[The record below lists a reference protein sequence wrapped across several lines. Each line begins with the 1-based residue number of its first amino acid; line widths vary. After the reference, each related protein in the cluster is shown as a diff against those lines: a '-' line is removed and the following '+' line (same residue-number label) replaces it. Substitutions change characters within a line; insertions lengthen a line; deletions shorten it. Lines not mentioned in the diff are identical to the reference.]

1 MPPLVSS
8 LLLMKLKEG
17 VYENLIS
24 DRLLDD
30 MRQTEAAG
38 CVCHTESMDTAESAK
53 MLADFVSDA
62 IRRKLEDADVPV
74 EDKIEMTNSILE
86 SVDIDEDEKLSAVPE
101 LLSAVVSGQREAA
114 LRATKKEIVRPLSGF
129 RVSNLFTGG
138 QSGVPLC
145 AEIMRDIASADQICI
160 IVSFLRMSGIRMML
174 DQLRDFCRGE
184 GHKLR
189 VITTTYCGVTE
200 AKAVE
205 QLAALPNTDI
215 RISYN
220 TNIERLHAKSYIFVR
235 DSGFSTAYIGSSNLS
250 HSAQTDGL
258 EWNIRVTNVE
268 NPHIIKS
275 ALATFEM
282 YWNSENFEDF
292 RKGGIE
298 KFRRELAVQRSRNSG
313 SPVEVLSRY
322 QLLPHQKAILD
333 RLQVERE
340 ENGLTRNLV
349 VAATGTG
356 KTVVSAFDYKRFRE
370 MNPRHDRLLFV
381 VHREEILKQSLRT
394 FRSVL
399 GDANFG
405 ELWVGNYRPE
415 DSMDH
420 LFVSVAT
427 LNSNIELFRQQGIDY
442 YDYIVIDEAH
452 HAAAS
457 SYRVIVDEFR
467 PKLLLGLTATPERM
481 DGQSLLPDFGGRISA
496 EIRLPQALDEGLLT
510 PFQYLC
516 ITDDVDLSDDELWA
530 NGKYIVSRLSDRL
543 CNHERVGL
551 IIRKLAEYLPDETR
565 CHALCFCS
573 DRRHAAYMADELN
586 GYGLKAAALT
596 SATSAEERARLNRDL
611 AAGRVNY
618 LCVVDIFNEGVDIP
632 EVDTVLFLRPTDSL
646 TVFLQQLGRGLRL
659 SAGKDFL
666 TVLDFV
672 AQVNRQYD
680 FASRFRALCLR
691 KDRSMEEQVKNG
703 FTLLPHG
710 CSIYMERKAQ
720 KYVLANIH
728 GAIYNTRRL
737 VKELMSYDK
746 VPTLS
751 QFVGNCG
758 QDVRLIYKGNNCWT
772 TLKADA
778 GKCAP
783 LENDDISRRLVKGM
797 GNLTHV
803 NSVAFISFIRRF
815 LSNGCKPDRAQ
826 GNTADDNTADD
837 NTADGHFAIMLYY
850 ALFQD
855 KIGKLGFSSIYEA
868 LARVERY
875 PLLKQEMA
883 ELMDYLHSN
892 LEFKTYPMSND
903 FPCGLELYGCYTREE
918 VFALYGRQT
927 ANKKMQGVAAGVFSI
942 EESNTELLFVT
953 LNKSEKDFSP
963 STQYNDYFISERRF
977 HWQSQNTMSH
987 SNAGARYVNQS
998 SNGRRFLLFVREDK
1012 KDGFGNTS
1020 PYYCMG
1026 LLDYVSSHG
1035 NYPMNI
1041 EWELRK
1047 PAIAK
1052 FIKAV

>member
-1 MPPLVSS
+1 MQ
-8 LLLMKLKEG
+8 LKEG
-17 VYENLIS
+17 IYENLIS

-30 MRQTEAAG
+30 MRQTEAEG
-38 CVCHTESMDTAESAK
+38 YVCKTDKIDAAESAK
-53 MLADFVSDA
+53 MLADFLADA
-62 IRRKLEDADVPV
+62 IRRKLEDADVPL
-74 EDKIEMTNSILE
+74 EDKIEMANNILD
-86 SVDIDEDEKLSAVPE
+86 SADVNDDEKLSNVPE
-101 LLSAVVSGQREAA
+101 LLSAVVSSQRAA
-114 LRATKKEIVRPLSGF
+114 AMSATKKDVVRPLSGF

-138 QSGVPLC
+138 HSGVSLGT
-145 AEIMRDIASADQICI
+145 EIMRDIASADQICV

-174 DQLRDFCRGE
+174 DQLRDFCKQD
-184 GHKLR
+184 GHRLR

-205 QLAALPNTDI
+205 QLAALPNTEI

-235 DSGFSTAYIGSSNLS
+235 NSGFSTAYIGSSNLS

-292 RKGGIE
+292 AVGGIE
-298 KFRRELAVQRSRNSG
+298 KFRRELALQHSRSS
-313 SPVEVLSRY
+313 SSAIEIFSRY

-340 ENGLTRNLV
+340 ENGLMRNLV

-356 KTVVSAFDYKRFRE
+356 KTVISAFDYKRFRE
-370 MNPRHDRLLFV
+370 ANPLHNRLLFV

-405 ELWVGNYRPE
+405 ELWVGNYRPD
-415 DSMDH
+415 DSIDH

-427 LNSNIELFRQQGIDY
+427 LNSNLDLFRQQGLDF
-442 YDYIVIDEAH
+442 YDYIVVDEAH

-457 SYRVIVDEFR
+457 SYRVIVNEFR
-467 PKLLLGLTATPERM
+467 PRLLLGLTATPERM

-530 NGKYIVSRLSDRL
+530 NGKYIVSRLTDRL

-551 IIRKLAEYLPDETR
+551 IIQKLREYLPDERR

-573 DRRHAAYMADELN
+573 DRRHAKFMADEFN
-586 GYGLKAAALT
+586 RYGLSSAALT
-596 SATSAEERARLNRDL
+596 SATSAEERVRLNRDL
-611 AAGRVNY
+611 ATGRVNY

-680 FASRFRALCLR
+680 FTSRFRALCLR
-691 KDRSMEEQVKNG
+691 KDRSIEEQVKTG

-720 KYVLANIH
+720 KYILANIH
-728 GAIYNTRRL
+728 SAIYNTRRL
-737 VKELMSYDK
+737 VKELMAYDT
-746 VPTLS
+746 VPTLA
-751 QFVGNCG
+751 QFIENCG
-758 QDVRLIYKGNNCWT
+758 QDVRLIYKGSNCWT

-783 LENDDISRRLVKGM
+783 IANDALSRRLVKGM

-803 NSVAFISFIRRF
+803 NSVAFIRFIKRF
-815 LSNGCKPDRAQ
+815 V
-826 GNTADDNTADD
+826 
-837 NTADGHFAIMLYY
+837 ADGCTLHDYGSHFALMLYY
-850 ALFQD
+850 ALYQER
-855 KIGKLGFSSIYEA
+855 IGKLGFHGIGEA
-868 LARVERY
+868 LERVGQY
-875 PLLKQEMA
+875 PQLCQEIE
-883 ELMDYLHSN
+883 ELMDYLHDN
-892 LEFKTYPMSND
+892 LEFKTYPMGCD
-903 FPCGLELYGCYTREE
+903 FPSGLELYGCYTREE
-918 VFALYGRQT
+918 VFALFDRQT

-942 EESNTELLFVT
+942 DENNTELLFVT

-963 STQYNDYFISERRF
+963 STQYNDYFISEHRF

-987 SNAGARYVNQS
+987 SNAGSRYANQHS
-998 SNGRRFLLFVREDK
+998 SGRRFLLFVREDK

-1026 LLDYVSSHG
+1026 LLNYVSSHG

-1041 EWELRK
+1041 EWELQK
-1047 PAIAK
+1047 PAMAR

>member
-30 MRQTEAAG
+30 MRQSEAAG
-38 CVCHTESMDTAESAK
+38 YVCHTESIDTAESAK

-114 LRATKKEIVRPLSGF
+114 LRATKKKIVRPLSGF

-174 DQLRDFCRGE
+174 DQLRDFCKGE

-370 MNPRHDRLLFV
+370 TNPRHDRLLFV

-405 ELWVGNYRPE
+405 ELWVGNYKPE

-611 AAGRVNY
+611 AAGCVNY

-680 FASRFRALCLR
+680 FESRFRALCLR

-703 FTLLPHG
+703 F
-710 CSIYMERKAQ
+710 
-720 KYVLANIH
+720 N
-728 GAIYNTRRL
+728 
-737 VKELMSYDK
+737 
-746 VPTLS
+746 LS
-751 QFVGNCG
+751 SG
-758 QDVRLIYKGNNCWT
+758 
-772 TLKADA
+772 
-778 GKCAP
+778 
-783 LENDDISRRLVKGM
+783 
-797 GNLTHV
+797 
-803 NSVAFISFIRRF
+803 
-815 LSNGCKPDRAQ
+815 
-826 GNTADDNTADD
+826 
-837 NTADGHFAIMLYY
+837 
-850 ALFQD
+850 
-855 KIGKLGFSSIYEA
+855 
-868 LARVERY
+868 
-875 PLLKQEMA
+875 
-883 ELMDYLHSN
+883 
-892 LEFKTYPMSND
+892 
-903 FPCGLELYGCYTREE
+903 
-918 VFALYGRQT
+918 
-927 ANKKMQGVAAGVFSI
+927 
-942 EESNTELLFVT
+942 
-953 LNKSEKDFSP
+953 
-963 STQYNDYFISERRF
+963 
-977 HWQSQNTMSH
+977 
-987 SNAGARYVNQS
+987 
-998 SNGRRFLLFVREDK
+998 
-1012 KDGFGNTS
+1012 
-1020 PYYCMG
+1020 
-1026 LLDYVSSHG
+1026 
-1035 NYPMNI
+1035 
-1041 EWELRK
+1041 
-1047 PAIAK
+1047 
-1052 FIKAV
+1052 

>member
-1 MPPLVSS
+1 
-8 LLLMKLKEG
+8 MKLKEG
-17 VYENLIS
+17 IYENLIS

-38 CVCHTESMDTAESAK
+38 YVCKTERMDKAESAK
-53 MLADFVSDA
+53 MLADFLSDA
-62 IRRKLEDADVPV
+62 IRRKLEDADVPL

-86 SVDIDEDEKLSAVPE
+86 SADVDGGEKLSSVPE
-101 LLSAVVSGQREAA
+101 LLAAVVSSQREAA
-114 LRATKKEIVRPLSGF
+114 LRATKKEVARPLSGF

-138 QSGVPLC
+138 QSGVSLGT
-145 AEIMRDIASADQICI
+145 EIMRDIASADQICI

-174 DQLRDFCRGE
+174 DQLRDFCRQG
-184 GHKLR
+184 GHRLR

-200 AKAVE
+200 ARAVE
-205 QLAALPNTDI
+205 QLAALPNTEI

-220 TNIERLHAKSYIFVR
+220 TTIERLHAKSYIFVR
-235 DSGFSTAYIGSSNLS
+235 NSGFSTAYIGSSNLS

-282 YWNSENFEDF
+282 YWNSDNFEDF
-292 RKGGIE
+292 AVGGIE
-298 KFRRELAVQRSRNSG
+298 KFRRELALQHSRSG
-313 SPVEVLSRY
+313 SSAVEVYARY

-356 KTVVSAFDYKRFRE
+356 KTVVSAFDYKRFRDA
-370 MNPRHDRLLFV
+370 NPMHSRLLFV

-427 LNSNIELFRQQGIDY
+427 LNSNLDLFRQQGLDF
-442 YDYIVIDEAH
+442 YDYIVVDEAH

-516 ITDDVDLSDDELWA
+516 ITDDVDLSADELWA
-530 NGKYIVSRLSDRL
+530 NGKYIVSRLTDRL

-551 IIRKLAEYLPDETR
+551 IIQKLREYLPDETR

-573 DRRHAAYMADELN
+573 DRRHAAYMAEELN
-586 GYGLKAAALT
+586 SYGLKAAALT
-596 SATSAEERARLNRDL
+596 SATSAEERVRLNRDL

-659 SAGKDFL
+659 SSGKDFL

-691 KDRSMEEQVKNG
+691 KDRSIEEQVRNG

-728 GAIYNTRRL
+728 GAIYDTRRL
-737 VKELMSYDK
+737 VKELMAYDTA
-746 VPTLS
+746 PTLS
-751 QFVGNCG
+751 QFVDNCG
-758 QDVRLIYKGNNCWT
+758 IDVRTIYKGGKCWT

-783 LENDDISRRLVKGM
+783 LANDDTARRLVKGM
-797 GNLTHV
+797 GNLTHI
-803 NSVAFISFIRRF
+803 NSVAFITFIRRF
-815 LSNGCKPDRAQ
+815 LANGCKVRQ
-826 GNTADDNTADD
+826 GQCDENAADS
-837 NTADGHFAIMLYY
+837 HFAVMLYY

-855 KIGKLGFSSIYEA
+855 RIGKLGFRDIHEA
-868 LARVERY
+868 LAKVGQY
-875 PLLKQEMA
+875 PPMIQEMQ
-883 ELMDYLHSN
+883 ELMDCLHGN
-892 LEFKTYPMSND
+892 LEFKTYPMSRD
-903 FPCGLELYGCYTREE
+903 FPLGLELYGCYTREE

-927 ANKKMQGVAAGVFSI
+927 ADKKMQGVAAGVFSI
-942 EESNTELLFVT
+942 DEANTELLFVT

-987 SNAGARYVNQS
+987 SNAGVRYVNQH

-1041 EWELRK
+1041 EWQLQK

-1052 FIKAV
+1052 FVKAV

>member
-1 MPPLVSS
+1 
-8 LLLMKLKEG
+8 MKLKEG
-17 VYENLIS
+17 IYENLINE
-24 DRLLDD
+24 RLLED
-30 MRQTEAAG
+30 MRQTEQAG
-38 CVCHTESMDTAESAK
+38 MVCHTEPMDAAESAK
-53 MLADFVSDA
+53 MLADFLAES
-62 IRRKLEDADVPV
+62 IRKKLEDSDVSV
-74 EDKIEMTNSILE
+74 EDKIEMTNRILE
-86 SVDIDEDEKLSAVPE
+86 TADVDDGEILSLTPQ
-101 LLSAVVSGQREAA
+101 LLSAVVSAQRDAR
-114 LRATKKEIVRPLSGF
+114 LRATRQGLVRPLSGF

-138 QSGVPLC
+138 QSGVSLGT
-145 AEIMRDIASADQICI
+145 EIMRDIASADQICI

-174 DQLRDFCRGE
+174 DQLRDFCKTD
-184 GHKLR
+184 GHRLR

-205 QLAALPNTDI
+205 QLASLPNTEL

-220 TNIERLHAKSYIFVR
+220 TTIERLHAKSYIFVR
-235 DSGFSTAYIGSSNLS
+235 QSGLSTAYIGSSNLS

-292 RKGGIE
+292 REGGIE
-298 KFRRELAVQRSRNSG
+298 KFRRELALQRSRNSG
-313 SPVEVLSRY
+313 LPVEALTRY

-340 ENGLTRNLV
+340 ENGLYRNLV

-356 KTVVSAFDYKRFRE
+356 KTVISAFDYKRFRDAH
-370 MNPRHDRLLFV
+370 PGHDRLLFV
-381 VHREEILKQSLRT
+381 VHREEILKQALRT

-399 GDANFG
+399 GDPNFG
-405 ELWVGNYRPE
+405 ELWVGAFRPDDGLE
-415 DSMDH
+415 H

-427 LNSNIELFRQQGIDY
+427 LNSNLDLFRQQGFGF
-442 YDYIVIDEAH
+442 YDYLIIDEAH

-457 SYRVIVDEFR
+457 SYRVLVDEFR
-467 PKLLLGLTATPERM
+467 PTVLLGLTATPERM

-516 ITDDVDLSDDELWA
+516 ITDDLDLSDDELWA
-530 NGKYIVSRLSDRL
+530 GGKYILSKLTDRL
-543 CNHERVGL
+543 CNRERVGL
-551 IIRKLAEYLPDETR
+551 ILRKLQQYLPDETR

-573 DRRHAAYMADELN
+573 DTRHARFMAEQFRSF
-586 GYGLKAAALT
+586 GLRAAALT
-596 SATSAEERARLNRDL
+596 SDTPTIERVRLNRQL
-611 AAGRVNY
+611 ADGQVNY

-680 FASRFRALCLR
+680 FTSRFRALCLR
-691 KDRSMEEQVKNG
+691 KDRSVEEQVKNG

-710 CSIYMERKAQ
+710 CSIFMERKAQ
-720 KYVLANIH
+720 KYILANIH
-728 GAIYNTRRL
+728 GAIYNARRL
-737 VKELMSYDK
+737 VRELMTYD
-746 VPTLS
+746 
-751 QFVGNCG
+751 NCG
-758 QDVRLIYKGNNCWT
+758 QDVRLLYKGANCWT

-783 LENDDISRRLVKGM
+783 LEHTPEAARLIRGM
-797 GNLTHV
+797 GNLTHI
-803 NSVAFISFIRRF
+803 NSIAYLQFIRQF
-815 LSNGCKPDRAQ
+815 I
-826 GNTADDNTADD
+826 
-837 NTADGHFAIMLYY
+837 ADGCRLPDASVPGGEGEAADHPFAVMLYY

-855 KIGKLGFSSIYEA
+855 RIGKLGFTSIAEA
-868 LARVERY
+868 LHRVARY
-875 PLLKQEMA
+875 PLLVQEMA
-883 ELMDYLHSN
+883 ELMDYLHAN
-892 LEFKTYPMSND
+892 LELKTYPMAD
-903 FPCGLELYGCYTREE
+903 GFPRGLELHGCYTREE

-927 ANKKMQGVAAGVFSI
+927 ADKKMQGVASGAFSI
-942 EESNTELLFVT
+942 NECNTELLFVT

-963 STQYNDYFISERRF
+963 STQYDDYFISQWRF
-977 HWQSQNTMSH
+977 HWQSQNCMSH
-987 SNAGARYVNQS
+987 SNAGERYVNQRT
-998 SNGRRFLLFVREDK
+998 NGRRFLLFVREDK
-1012 KDGFGNTS
+1012 RDGFGNTS

-1026 LLDYVSSHG
+1026 LVDYVSSHG
-1035 NYPMNI
+1035 NFPMNI
-1041 EWELRK
+1041 EWRLER
-1047 PAIAK
+1047 PAMAK